1 MSTIPKG
8 KVIYLN
14 GVNGS
19 GKSTL
24 AKSLQVTLDQ
34 AFLHVEFDKFIAML
48 PQRKD
53 IDAFGYMANG
63 FLHAMAAMLEQ
74 GCNLIIDHV
83 LIQDAWLKESVK
95 ILQPYEVMFVKVF
108 CPLHVLESREKAR
121 YGAIK
126 GISASQFKAVNRDV
140 TYDLELD
147 SSTESPENMSHAV
160 MARFKEGDF
169 LAFSVMANK
178 K

>member
-1 MSTIPKG
+1 MIKAPKG

-24 AKSLQVTLDQ
+24 AKSLQVTLDE

-48 PQRKD
+48 PHRKD
-53 IDAFGYMANG
+53 IDAFARMANG
-63 FLHAMAAMLEQ
+63 FLYAMAAMLEQ

-83 LIQDAWLKESVK
+83 LLQDSWLQESVK
-95 ILQPYEVMFVKVF
+95 VLHPYEVLFVKVF
-108 CPLHVLESREKAR
+108 CPLHILETREKVR

-126 GISASQFKAVNRDV
+126 GIAASQFRAVNRDV
-140 TYDLELD
+140 AYDLELD
-147 SSTESPENMSHAV
+147 SGSQSPEELSQV
-160 MARFKEGDF
+160 VLKRYREGDF
-169 LAFSVMANK
+169 LAFSVAGHK
-178 K
+178 A

>member
-1 MSTIPKG
+1 MNTVPKG

-53 IDAFGYMANG
+53 MDAFANMANG

-95 ILQPYEVMFVKVF
+95 ILQPYDVLFVKVF
-108 CPLHVLESREKAR
+108 CPLHILESREKAR
-121 YGAIK
+121 YGAVK
-126 GISASQFKAVNRDV
+126 GIAASQFRAVGRDV
-140 TYDLELD
+140 AYDLELD
-147 SSTESPENMSHAV
+147 SSVQSPEIMSQALL
-160 MARFKEGDF
+160 ARFKEGDF